1 MSEALLALLS
11 ATGPAAVSVS
21 LVIVGLLSQRLGAVT
36 KMPAYYRWFYVAAVL
51 VGVSSVTRVLGASAG
66 PDEGLALFCTV
77 TFALGVTIGVVVAW
91 RYWSWLF
98 GERGR

>member
-11 ATGPAAVSVS
+11 ATGPAAVSVG

-51 VGVSSVTRVLGASAG
+51 VGASSVTRILGASTG
-66 PDEGLALFCTV
+66 LDEGLALFCTA